1 MISPVPAW
9 LIIRGAAA
17 AWPLTGDGARRYFSL
32 LGTA

>member
-9 LIIRGAAA
+9 LISPGPGGP
-17 AWPLTGDGARRYFSL
+17 WPLTGDGARRYFSL